1 LNNIKIGSSVSLGEG
16 NKMTRIKTALE
27 IALEKANE
35 INILNP
41 EEKEKIKAEGK
52 IKSLLAKY
60 YKGSLSSI
68 DLWQKLKGNKPFI
81 LREAQLILINSLNF
95 NNTQY
100 EYQMRKD
107 AILAIETLKEGQNTS
122 TIESTLNEIN
132 LLKKEYRKKKE
143 ETENILKKEI
153 KKNPQARLKT
163 AKQGNKLIITQLSVE
178 EALQENVQWKN
189 FIAKHEEKYVKE
201 FREVIERLKK
211 EI

>member
-1 LNNIKIGSSVSLGEG
+1 LNNIKIGSLTSLEG
-16 NKMTRIKTALE
+16 DNKLTRIKTALE

-41 EEKEKIKAEGK
+41 EEKEKIKAEEK

-60 YKGSLSSI
+60 FKGSLSSI
-68 DLWQKLKGNKPFI
+68 DLWQKLKGNNLFI

-95 NNTQY
+95 KNSKL
-100 EYQMRKD
+100 EYKIRKD
-107 AILAIETLKEGQNTS
+107 AILAIETLKERKNTS
-122 TIESTLNEIN
+122 NIESILNEII
-132 LLKKEYRKKKE
+132 LLNNDYLKKKE
-143 ETENILKKEI
+143 EIENILKKEI

-163 AKQGNKLIITQLSVE
+163 VKQGNKLIITQLSVE

-189 FIAKHEEKYVKE
+189 FIIQHEEKYTQE
-201 FREVIERLKK
+201 FKEVIERLKK

>member
-1 LNNIKIGSSVSLGEG
+1 L
-16 NKMTRIKTALE
+16 TRIKTALE

-41 EEKEKIKAEGK
+41 EEKEKIKAEEK

-68 DLWQKLKGNKPFI
+68 DLWQKLKGNNLFI

-95 NNTQY
+95 KNSQL
-100 EYQMRKD
+100 EYKIRKD
-107 AILAIETLKEGQNTS
+107 AILAIETLKERKNTS
-122 TIESTLNEIN
+122 TIESILNEII
-132 LLKKEYRKKKE
+132 LLKNDYLKKKE
-143 ETENILKKEI
+143 EIENILKKEI

-163 AKQGNKLIITQLSVE
+163 VKQGNKLIITQLSVE

-189 FIAKHEEKYVKE
+189 FIVQHEEKYTQE
-201 FREVIERLKK
+201 FKEVIERLKK

>member
-1 LNNIKIGSSVSLGEG
+1 MTKIKS
-16 NKMTRIKTALE
+16 ALE
-27 IALEKANE
+27 IAMEKASK
-35 INILNP
+35 ISKLTP
-41 EEKEKIKAEGK
+41 EEKEKLKAEEK
-52 IKSLLAKY
+52 IKSLLTKF
-60 YKGSLSSI
+60 YKGRLTPK
-68 DLWQKLKGNKPFI
+68 DLCEKLKGSKLFAFK
-81 LREAQLILINSLNF
+81 EAQLILINSLNF
-95 NNTQY
+95 KNTEY

-107 AILAIETLKEGQNTS
+107 AILAIETLKEVQNTS

-163 AKQGNKLIITQLSVE
+163 AKQGNKLVIMHLSVE
-178 EALQENVQWKN
+178 EALQENTQWKN

>member
-1 LNNIKIGSSVSLGEG
+1 MNNIKIGSSVSLGEG

-41 EEKEKIKAEGK
+41 EEKEKIKAEEK

-68 DLWQKLKGNKPFI
+68 DLRQKLKGNNLFI

-95 NNTQY
+95 KNSQL
-100 EYQMRKD
+100 EYKIRKD

-163 AKQGNKLIITQLSVE
+163 AKQGNKLVIMHLSVE

-189 FIAKHEEKYVKE
+189 FIVQHEEKYTQE
-201 FREVIERLKK
+201 FKEVIERLKK

>member
-1 LNNIKIGSSVSLGEG
+1 MNNIKIGSLVSLEG
-16 NKMTRIKTALE
+16 DNKLTRIKSALE
-27 IALEKANE
+27 IALEKANK
-35 INILNP
+35 INKLTP
-41 EEKEKIKAEGK
+41 EEKERIKAEEK
-52 IKSLLAKY
+52 IRSLLAKY
-60 YKGSLSSI
+60 YKGRLTSN

-95 NNTQY
+95 KNTQY

-178 EALQENVQWKN
+178 EALQENTQWKN
-189 FIAKHEEKYVKE
+189 FIVQHEEKYVKE

>member
-1 LNNIKIGSSVSLGEG
+1 LNNIKIGSLTSLEG
-16 NKMTRIKTALE
+16 DNKLTRIKTALE

-41 EEKEKIKAEGK
+41 EEKEKIKAEEK

-60 YKGSLSSI
+60 FKGSLSSI
-68 DLWQKLKGNKPFI
+68 DLWQKLKGNNLFI

-95 NNTQY
+95 KNSKL
-100 EYQMRKD
+100 EYKIRKD
-107 AILAIETLKEGQNTS
+107 AILAIETLKERKNTS
-122 TIESTLNEIN
+122 TIESILNEII
-132 LLKKEYRKKKE
+132 LLNNDYLKKKE
-143 ETENILKKEI
+143 EIENILKKEI

-163 AKQGNKLIITQLSVE
+163 VKQGNKLIITQLSVE

-189 FIAKHEEKYVKE
+189 FIIQHEEKYTQE
-201 FREVIERLKK
+201 FKEVIERLKK

>member
-1 LNNIKIGSSVSLGEG
+1 MNNIKIGSSVSLGGG
-16 NKMTRIKTALE
+16 NKLTRIKTALE

-41 EEKEKIKAEGK
+41 EEKEKIKAEEK
-52 IKSLLAKY
+52 IRSLLAKY
-60 YKGSLSSI
+60 YKGRLTSN

-95 NNTQY
+95 KNTQY

-132 LLKKEYRKKKE
+132 LLKKSIGRKKK
-143 ETENILKKEI
+143 
-153 KKNPQARLKT
+153 RLK
-163 AKQGNKLIITQLSVE
+163 I
-178 EALQENVQWKN
+178 
-189 FIAKHEEKYVKE
+189 F
-201 FREVIERLKK
+201 
-211 EI
+211 

>member
-1 LNNIKIGSSVSLGEG
+1 LTKIKS
-16 NKMTRIKTALE
+16 ALE
-27 IALEKANE
+27 IAMEKASK
-35 INILNP
+35 ISKLTP
-41 EEKEKIKAEGK
+41 EEKEKLEAEEK
-52 IKSLLAKY
+52 TKSLLTKF
-60 YKGSLSSI
+60 YKGRLTPK
-68 DLWQKLKGNKPFI
+68 DLYKKLKGSKLFA
-81 LREAQLILINSLNF
+81 LKEAQLILINSLNF
-95 NNTQY
+95 KNTEY

-107 AILAIETLKEGQNTS
+107 AILAIETLKEVQNTS

-163 AKQGNKLIITQLSVE
+163 AKQGNKLVIMHLSVE
-178 EALQENVQWKN
+178 EALQENTQWKN

>member
-1 LNNIKIGSSVSLGEG
+1 MNNIKIGSSVSLEG
-16 NKMTRIKTALE
+16 DNKLTRIKTALE
-27 IALEKANE
+27 IALEKANK
-35 INILNP
+35 INKLTP
-41 EEKEKIKAEGK
+41 EEKEIIKAEEK
-52 IKSLLAKY
+52 IRSLLAKY
-60 YKGSLSSI
+60 YKGRLTSN
-68 DLWQKLKGNKPFI
+68 DLWQKLKGNKPLI

-95 NNTQY
+95 KNTQY

-189 FIAKHEEKYVKE
+189 FIVQHEEKYVKE